1 MLYRCSYKTPAQFFN
16 IIMNGISY
24 GELLTYGDIIG
35 AGGNL
40 TGYGGGIKNKIEL
53 LRLEGNNVN
62 KNFVSKNHGDPGA
75 SRFKERL
82 TTMTFL
88 EHW

>member
-1 MLYRCSYKTPAQFFN
+1 
-16 IIMNGISY
+16 MNGIGC

-53 LRLEGNNVN
+53 LKLEGNNVN
-62 KNFVSKNHGDPGA
+62 KNFVSKKP
-75 SRFKERL
+75 
-82 TTMTFL
+82 
-88 EHW
+88 W